1 MPTTLRRR
9 VLAVLAT
16 LRGKSLVSRVA
27 SAKLPTEDG
36 AFDIHVYESLADG
49 ATHVALV
56 KGELGSGE
64 NVLARVHSSCLTG
77 DVFHSARCDC
87 GPQLKAAMERV
98 DAEGRGVILYLNQ
111 EGRGI
116 GLANKIRAYALQE
129 VGYDT
134 VEANERLGFP
144 ADKRE
149 YTTSVLILRDLGV
162 KSIRLMSNN
171 PRKLVG
177 LEGYGLSVVD
187 RVRIEAPTTEE
198 NAGYLATKVQKLGH
212 LRAL

>member
-87 GPQLKAAMERV
+87 GAHADGHVGSGRFGHV
-98 DAEGRGVILYLNQ
+98 AEDR
-111 EGRGI
+111 
-116 GLANKIRAYALQE
+116 E
-129 VGYDT
+129 V
-134 VEANERLGFP
+134 
-144 ADKRE
+144 
-149 YTTSVLILRDLGV
+149 LRDRASG
-162 KSIRLMSNN
+162 KSHYAR
-171 PRKLVG
+171 
-177 LEGYGLSVVD
+177 
-187 RVRIEAPTTEE
+187 
-198 NAGYLATKVQKLGH
+198 
-212 LRAL
+212 